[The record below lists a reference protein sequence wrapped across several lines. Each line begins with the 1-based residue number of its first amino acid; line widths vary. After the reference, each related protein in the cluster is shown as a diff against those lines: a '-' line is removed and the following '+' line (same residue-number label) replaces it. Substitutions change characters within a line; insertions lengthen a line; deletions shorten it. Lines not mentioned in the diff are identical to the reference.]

1 LDFPNW
7 MMTLTRLQELTLDYY
22 VNLKVLPPLGRLPNL
37 ESLELRGLKVR
48 RLDVGFIGIKSVNER
63 EIARVTAFPKLKK
76 LWVLNLKEV
85 EEWDGIERRS
95 VGEEDANTTS
105 ISIMPQLRQLTIRN
119 CPLLRALPDYVLA
132 SPLQEMVIS
141 ICPIL
146 RKRYGKE
153 EMGENWQK
161 ICHIPYISI

>member
-1 LDFPNW
+1 
-7 MMTLTRLQELTLDYY
+7 
-22 VNLKVLPPLGRLPNL
+22 
-37 ESLELRGLKVR
+37 
-48 RLDVGFIGIKSVNER
+48 
-63 EIARVTAFPKLKK
+63 
-76 LWVLNLKEV
+76 
-85 EEWDGIERRS
+85 

-105 ISIMPQLRQLTIRN
+105 IISIMPQLRQLTIRN

-132 SPLQEMVIS
+132 APLQEMVIS

-161 ICHIPYISI
+161 ICHIPNISI